1 MVFNGMV
8 MEGRITVAAAADS
21 RMHTKSGGTVENF
34 ISFIDEGCSS
44 AATY

>member
-1 MVFNGMV
+1 MVFNGKV
-8 MEGRITVAAAADS
+8 MEGRITVVAADS